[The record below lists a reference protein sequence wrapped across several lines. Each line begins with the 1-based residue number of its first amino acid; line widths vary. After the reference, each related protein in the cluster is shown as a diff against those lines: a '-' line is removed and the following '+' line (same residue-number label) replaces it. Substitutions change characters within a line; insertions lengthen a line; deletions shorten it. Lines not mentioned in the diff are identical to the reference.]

1 MRKKRNL
8 RKDNNKS
15 IIIKLDECK
24 YIGGSYNSSV
34 YLMKDN
40 RVVKIYK
47 DPLECKKQYELLK
60 STSIGNFFPKIY
72 NFCGHYI
79 IREYIDGISIIK
91 YIHENNFCSSFALR
105 LIKFL
110 ETLEI
115 NNILNLNIEFK
126 DIFVMKDNAL
136 RLIDISS
143 GDLKENTMCKILQS
157 LKNLNVLDKFLYEL
171 KNYNIDLYNR
181 WTKLK

>member
-1 MRKKRNL
+1 MRKKRSL
-8 RKDNNKS
+8 QKDNNKS
-15 IIIKLDECK
+15 LIIKLDECK

-47 DPLECKKQYELLK
+47 DPLDCKKQYELLN
-60 STSIGNFFPKIY
+60 STPINNFFPTIY
-72 NFCGHYI
+72 SFCGHYI
-79 IREYIDGISIIK
+79 IREYIDGISLIK
-91 YIHENNFCSSFALR
+91 YIHENKFSSNFALT

-110 ETLEI
+110 EKLEI
-115 NNILNLNIEFK
+115 HNILNFNIKFK
-126 DIFVMKDNAL
+126 DIFVKKNND
-136 RLIDISS
+136 LILVDIASS
-143 GDLKENTMCKILQS
+143 DIKENTLYKILET

-171 KNYNIDLYNR
+171 KNYNINLYNK